1 MEELH
6 TGINQFE
13 SQTSNGTYPR
23 ENNSANKRNSKKK
36 SDEKINIYRCFR
48 ILNGPICLEIKKV
61 LQLSLLLKKSAKQCT
76 ITEKS

>member
-23 ENNSANKRNSKKK
+23 EKNSANKRNSKKM
-36 SDEKINIYRCFR
+36 SDEKVKTNRCFS
-48 ILNGPICLEIKKV
+48 ILNGPICLEIKKGI
-61 LQLSLLLKKSAKQCT
+61 A
-76 ITEKS
+76 I

>member
-23 ENNSANKRNSKKK
+23 EKNSANKRNSKKK
-36 SDEKINIYRCFR
+36 SDEKININRCFR
-48 ILNGPICLEIKKV
+48 ILNGPICLEIKKGC
-61 LQLSLLLKKSAKQCT
+61 A
-76 ITEKS
+76 I